1 MENSSK
7 VVARLPKKKLLTK
20 ERLFI
25 LCSLAPTLIM
35 LSGWTF
41 YPTLHSFVLSFF
53 DTTMDSLG
61 EFEGLRNYVAVLTN
75 ETFWVALR
83 NTALFSLESI
93 AGAVT
98 SGLLLAV
105 LLNTRMSGKR
115 LFRTAFFL
123 PYVIPHAAHS
133 ILWMWL
139 YDPRYGLWNYLL
151 GFVGLGPIPWVKSSA
166 WVLHAFVIMNIWK
179 RTGFTM
185 VLFTAGLQTIPADLY
200 EAATID
206 GAGPWRRFWRIT
218 LPMLKPVMLFQI
230 VMTFAGTFQLFIE
243 PFVMTKGG
251 PGNASL
257 SVVYMIYSMG
267 FGEYDQGGASAIA
280 VILFLIIFPATLL
293 LIRAFDNRDTQ
304 Y

>member
-7 VVARLPKKKLLTK
+7 VVARLPKKKFLTK

-200 EAATID
+200 EASANTTR
-206 GAGPWRRFWRIT
+206 AAP
-218 LPMLKPVMLFQI
+218 LPSP
-230 VMTFAGTFQLFIE
+230 
-243 PFVMTKGG
+243 
-251 PGNASL
+251 
-257 SVVYMIYSMG
+257 
-267 FGEYDQGGASAIA
+267 
-280 VILFLIIFPATLL
+280 
-293 LIRAFDNRDTQ
+293 
-304 Y
+304 

>member
-7 VVARLPKKKLLTK
+7 VVARLPKKKFLTK

-123 PYVIPHAAHS
+123 PYVIPPRGALDFVDVAVRPALWAVELSARLCGPGADSLGQVFGVGAARVCHHEH
-133 ILWMWL
+133 LEAHRL
-139 YDPRYGLWNYLL
+139 YHGAVHR
-151 GFVGLGPIPWVKSSA
+151 
-166 WVLHAFVIMNIWK
+166 
-179 RTGFTM
+179 R
-185 VLFTAGLQTIPADLY
+185 PADHS
-200 EAATID
+200 
-206 GAGPWRRFWRIT
+206 RR
-218 LPMLKPVMLFQI
+218 PV
-230 VMTFAGTFQLFIE
+230 
-243 PFVMTKGG
+243 
-251 PGNASL
+251 
-257 SVVYMIYSMG
+257 
-267 FGEYDQGGASAIA
+267 
-280 VILFLIIFPATLL
+280 
-293 LIRAFDNRDTQ
+293 
-304 Y
+304 